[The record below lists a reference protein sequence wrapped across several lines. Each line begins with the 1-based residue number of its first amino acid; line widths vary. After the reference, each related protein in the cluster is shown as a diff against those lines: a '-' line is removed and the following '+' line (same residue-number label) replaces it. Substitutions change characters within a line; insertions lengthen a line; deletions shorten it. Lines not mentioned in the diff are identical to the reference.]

1 MMIEPR
7 IKWKENNKLKR
18 QSMCA
23 NKCVCLI
30 LMTTTKRDERKEK
43 FRFFK
48 NYALTEFVA
57 VCLAGY
63 CCLA

>member
-43 FRFFK
+43 FRFF
-48 NYALTEFVA
+48 
-57 VCLAGY
+57 
-63 CCLA
+63 